1 MGQFYVLTLDVGKAT
16 PGLEG
21 DPTPEIGFG
30 RISLTK
36 SLFPPSVHT
45 LTFPS
50 TRQTRFVRRQV

>member
-1 MGQFYVLTLDVGKAT
+1 MGQFYVSISDLGKAT
-16 PGLEG
+16 LGD
-21 DPTPEIGFG
+21 DPTPEIGF
-30 RISLTK
+30 RPHLSLTK

>member
-1 MGQFYVLTLDVGKAT
+1 MGQFYVSISDLGKAT
-16 PGLEG
+16 LGWD
-21 DPTPEIGFG
+21 DPTPEIGF
-30 RISLTK
+30 RPHLSLTK